1 MIFGSLVR
9 MNMKNVIPVHEIDS
23 FHGRELFILLY
34 LHDVMRCLDFA
45 RHDNL

>member
-1 MIFGSLVR
+1 
-9 MNMKNVIPVHEIDS
+9 MKKVIPVREIDC

-34 LHDVMRCLDFA
+34 LNDVMRCLDFA